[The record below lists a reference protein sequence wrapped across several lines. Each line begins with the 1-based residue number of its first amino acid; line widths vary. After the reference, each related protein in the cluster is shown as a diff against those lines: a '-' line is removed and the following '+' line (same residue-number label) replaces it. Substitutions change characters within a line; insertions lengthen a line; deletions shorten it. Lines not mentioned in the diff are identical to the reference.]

1 MGFLRNLIEGSPT
14 QQEERILKMAEE
26 VITLSDF
33 DSSMYIAYN
42 GTPFVPINENWTSKQ
57 IMEELGKLRQN
68 YINVKKKEIC

>member
-1 MGFLRNLIEGSPT
+1 MGFLRNLIEGSQT

-33 DSSMYIAYN
+33 NSSMYIAYN

-68 YINVKKKEIC
+68 YINVKKKELC

>member
-1 MGFLRNLIEGSPT
+1 MGFLRNLIEGSQT

-68 YINVKKKEIC
+68 YINVKKKELC